1 MVQVVIDRP
10 TDAAADTAAE
20 RSTLGSRAP
29 ALSTRLQLLGWY
41 MALLAVA
48 LIAGLLL
55 QRAIL
60 LAQLNDDGNARLHQ
74 EVEELQQLSTG
85 RDPNTGQPF
94 GTDVTAIFDTF
105 LRRNIPVDGE
115 AFFTF
120 IDRKPYASTVAP
132 LQLLDDPGVV
142 AAWATVASP
151 SQAELPT
158 TAGPVRYLAVPL
170 LAENGPGGVFVVA
183 VFLQSEYAEV
193 NQVLQIGGVV
203 YGSIFVVAS
212 ILAWFAAGRVLRPI
226 RLLTEAAR
234 EIEDDNW
241 SRRIPVRGDDEIAQL
256 TRTFNDM
263 LDRLET
269 AFVTQRQF
277 IDDASHELRTP
288 ITIVRGHLEVMG
300 DAPEERQEVKRLV
313 IDELDRMSRM
323 VDDLLLLARAEQRDF
338 LDLHPIDV
346 FELTEEVAA
355 KAAGLSSAHEWS
367 IESNVPVVVV
377 ADRQRMTQALMN
389 LARNAVEHSAA
400 GTQIAFGSAVAG
412 DEVRFWVR
420 DQGEGIA
427 AADLERIFDRFSRGG
442 TGRRRSDGAG
452 LGLAIVKTIVEA
464 HGGRVTVASAPLA
477 GSTFSIVLP
486 ASGRHG
492 GG

>member
-1 MVQVVIDRP
+1 MAQVVIDSPAASAVAP
-10 TDAAADTAAE
+10 TAE
-20 RSTLGSRAP
+20 PSTLSGRGP

-60 LAQLNDDGNARLHQ
+60 LAQLNDDVNAQLRQ

-94 GTDVTAIFDTF
+94 GTDVAAIFDTF
-105 LRRNIPVDGE
+105 LRRNIPVDSE

-120 IDRKPYASTVAP
+120 VDGKPYASTVTP
-132 LQLLDDPGVV
+132 LQLLDDPSAV

-151 SQAELPT
+151 TQAELPT

-170 LAENGPGGVFVVA
+170 LAESGPNGVFVVG

-193 NQVLQIGGVV
+193 NQVLQTGGVV
-203 YGSIFVVAS
+203 YGSIFVIAS

-226 RLLTEAAR
+226 RLLTDAAR

-269 AFVTQRQF
+269 AFTTQRRF

-288 ITIVRGHLEVMG
+288 ITIVRGQLEVMG
-300 DAPEERQEVKRLV
+300 DTPEERQEVRRLV
-313 IDELDRMSRM
+313 IDELDRMARM
-323 VDDLLLLARAEQRDF
+323 VDDLLLLARAEQPDF
-338 LDLHPIDV
+338 LNLHPIDV

-355 KAAGLSSAHEWS
+355 KAAGLSSAHDWHV
-367 IESNVPVVVV
+367 ESNVPAVVV
-377 ADRQRMTQALMN
+377 ADRQRLTQVLIN
-389 LARNAVEHSAA
+389 LARNAVEHSAP
-400 GTQIAFGSAVAG
+400 GTRIAFGSRVAG
-412 DEVRFWVR
+412 PEVQFWVH

-427 AADLERIFDRFSRGG
+427 AADLERIFDRFARGR

-464 HGGRVTVASAPLA
+464 HGGRVAVASASTV

-486 ASGRHG
+486 ASGWDG
-492 GG
+492 G